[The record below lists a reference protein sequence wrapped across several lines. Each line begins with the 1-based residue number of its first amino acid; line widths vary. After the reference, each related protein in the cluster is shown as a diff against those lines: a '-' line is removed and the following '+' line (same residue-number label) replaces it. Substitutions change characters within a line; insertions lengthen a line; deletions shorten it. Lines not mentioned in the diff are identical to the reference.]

1 MSLIDSIK
9 GGISRAIWKGVKH
22 SGTAV
27 AGVAAT
33 LLLKKLNFE
42 LSAEH
47 QIQIAV
53 AITGALGMALKMAK
67 DKFPKQLGW
76 L

>member
-1 MSLIDSIK
+1 MSLLDSIK
-9 GGISRAIWKGVKH
+9 SGISRSIWKGVKH
-22 SGTAV
+22 AGTAV
-27 AGVAAT
+27 AGVATA

-42 LSAEH
+42 LSADH
-47 QIQIAV
+47 QVSIAV
-53 AITGALGMALKMAK
+53 AVTGGLGMALKMLK